1 MENLCGRP
9 ANSFFIAINAC
20 RIRPNAVNPV
30 RNSRT
35 RGWRRSSTHRPRAKS
50 AISRSRQSV
59 LFARQSRPYRFI
71 RHRAG
76 RSIAGPASSNRLTAA
91 TVPEPDQPY
100 PPTYTLGLISGSAFG
115 LSQDLAS
122 DRGGVAFSNNDVPRR
137 KHYRVSFAPTEIDV
151 RFLALSVANVP
162 RKCRGGVP
170 HGRSLRP
177 KPFLPS
183 ISTPTNSRSVARA
196 RGRPQTLPT

>member
-100 PPTYTLGLISGSAFG
+100 PPTYTLGLISGSSSAC
-115 LSQDLAS
+115 LRISQVTGAVSPSPITMYLAGNIIGS
-122 DRGGVAFSNNDVPRR
+122 PSRQ
-137 KHYRVSFAPTEIDV
+137 
-151 RFLALSVANVP
+151 
-162 RKCRGGVP
+162 
-170 HGRSLRP
+170 P
-177 KPFLPS
+177 K
-183 ISTPTNSRSVARA
+183 
-196 RGRPQTLPT
+196 